1 MEHIKID
8 DKHRKIIEDKF
19 KCYIKVTF
27 PNDTKLKTKQI
38 LDFYYK
44 NQQAIFQKA
53 KKLSENCSSKNVG
66 GSKTRS
72 KTKSKYKY
80 KTKSKT
86 RSKSRSKKG
95 GDILEMVM
103 SVVLITM
110 GMWAAAIVVEM
121 VSLSTSSD
129 DNLEVGTEEQ
139 YPRDQI
145 YHSRSRNRIV
155 ATPRNRI
162 VATPRNRT
170 TRPSQQG
177 TSFDLYNRRYHNS
190 DEDY

>member
-72 KTKSKYKY
+72 KSKSKY

-155 ATPRNRI
+155 ATPRNR
-162 VATPRNRT
+162 T